1 MSCFEEVETENLDAC
16 LNGEIQAG
24 LSEVG
29 LYYAKHE
36 DLLAFPMP
44 KKIGEVGYNYE
55 EAVTVAT
62 AITFNAGKGWGKII
76 FQPDTGEGT
85 VDLVGNKG
93 NKKTKNAVTFF
104 VAGNSKK
111 LLGYFVT
118 MKNIPSLYL
127 YTERDGQKRVV
138 GDKFNPA
145 YMSEV
150 KATTGK
156 GGEDEKGVTITIESY
171 AIPIVYEGTL
181 QFPVEVPE
189 S

>member
-1 MSCFEEVETENLDAC
+1 MPCFDDVETENLDSC
-16 LNGEIQAG
+16 INSEIMAG

-36 DLLAFPMP
+36 ELLLFPMP
-44 KKIGEVGYNYE
+44 KSIGDVGYDYE
-55 EAVTVAT
+55 SAVTVT
-62 AITFNAGKGWGKII
+62 ADITFAAGKGWAKII

-104 VAGNSKK
+104 VPGNSKK

-118 MKNIPSLYL
+118 MKNIPSLYM
-127 YTERDGQKRVV
+127 YTERDGQKRIV

-145 YMSEV
+145 FMTEV

-156 GGEDEKGVTITIESY
+156 GGEDEKGVMITIESY
-171 AIPIVYEGTL
+171 AKPIVYEGIIQLYT
-181 QFPVEVPE
+181 PAA
-189 S
+189 